1 MKRSAAL
8 PALFCACV
16 AQPVFTEP
24 VLAQT
29 VQDGFYTNGYAELG
43 HFSTSGNGETYGYT
57 ETTLGF
63 SDAGSGFGVEFGVDA
78 LITDTDDESA
88 IYGALT
94 YQSSIGKLSFGVPR
108 SALDAYLQNVPTP
121 GGLIILKLGQTGS
134 VKRSFVTTSYLLGD
148 DEVPVGLRY
157 DGTFGAT
164 NVGASYQ
171 KFDDLDVYD
180 LAANYRIGE
189 TLLTGALEHVS
200 SGSQSETR
208 YFLGV
213 ESKFGK
219 VTAGMLYSGN
229 VAFNNETALHAYAK
243 YKPLDELELTATAL
257 SIDSG
262 SGSDTLYGVSADYS
276 FNQGLYVQ
284 AGVVD
289 DLGSSSTDTF
299 YNLTLGLRF

>member
-1 MKRSAAL
+1 MKRFAAVPMLLCAGMASPVCAQSA
-8 PALFCACV
+8 
-16 AQPVFTEP
+16 
-24 VLAQT
+24 
-29 VQDGFYTNGYAELG
+29 QDGFYTNGYAELG
-43 HFSTSGNGETYGYT
+43 HFRNSGSGETYGYT

-63 SDAGSGFGVEFGVDA
+63 SDAGSGFGVELGVDA

-94 YQSSIGKLSFGVPR
+94 YQSSFGKLSFGVPR
-108 SALDAYLQNVPTP
+108 SAVDAYLQNVPTL
-121 GGLIILKLGQTGS
+121 GGIVLFKIGQTGFT
-134 VKRSFVTTSYLLGD
+134 KRSFVTSSYLLTD

-171 KFDDLDVYD
+171 RFDDLDVYD
-180 LAANYRIGE
+180 LAGNYRIGE
-189 TLLTGALEHVS
+189 TILTGALEHVA

-219 VTAGMLYSGN
+219 VSAGLLYSGN
-229 VAFNNETALHAYAK
+229 VAFNDETAVEAYAK
-243 YKPLDELELTATAL
+243 YKPLDQLELTATAL
-257 SIDSG
+257 NLDTGGG
-262 SGSDTLYGVSADYS
+262 SETLYGVAADYT
-276 FNQGLYVQ
+276 FNKGVYVR

-289 DLGSSSTDTF
+289 DLGGGSVDTF
-299 YNLTLGLRF
+299 YNLALGLRF